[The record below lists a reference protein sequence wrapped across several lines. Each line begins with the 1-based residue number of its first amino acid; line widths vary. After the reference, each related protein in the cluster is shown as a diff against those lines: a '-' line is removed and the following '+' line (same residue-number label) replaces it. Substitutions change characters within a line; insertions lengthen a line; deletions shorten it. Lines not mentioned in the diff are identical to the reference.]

1 MSQAKLIV
9 IRHGETDWNVEGR
22 LQGSADIPLNETGR
36 SQAAKLADQFRDH
49 KIHAIYASPLI
60 RAQETAQ
67 FFHDIHGCDFHHAHE
82 LREGSMGSL
91 EGMTFVDYHKT
102 YHTELDHLSFKA
114 VPDME
119 SAEDVAIRAMPRLY
133 QIADSHK
140 GETVV
145 IVSHGGVIRV
155 IYSEL
160 MKVPHRRVMIKNTG
174 FIEVHGTGLELTV
187 INSQGVEIRA

>member
-1 MSQAKLIV
+1 MQAKIIV
-9 IRHGETDWNVEGR
+9 IRHGETEWNAEGR
-22 LQGSADIPLNETGR
+22 LQGSADVPLNEQGR
-36 SQAAKLADQFRDH
+36 LQAAALAEQFKDH
-49 KIHAIYASPLI
+49 KIHAIYSSPLT

-91 EGMTFVDYHKT
+91 EGVAFTDYHKA
-102 YHTELDHLSFKA
+102 YHAELDQFSFKA

-119 SAEDVAIRAMPRLY
+119 SAEEVAMRAMPRLY
-133 QIADSHK
+133 QIADAHK

-155 IYSEL
+155 IYAQL
-160 MKVPHRRVMIKNTG
+160 MKVAHRKVMIKNTG
-174 FIEVHGTGLELTV
+174 FIEVEGTGLKLTV
-187 INSQGVEIRA
+187 INTQGVEIRT